1 MLLEFTVGN
10 FLSFK
15 EPVTLSLEASA
26 ISDFPENT
34 FANGR
39 YTLLKSAVIYGAN
52 ASGKSNLI
60 RAISE
65 MRHIVSTSAKMSS
78 KDTFLVM
85 PFLLNTQTESQPS
98 FFEMLFLVGD
108 VRYRYGFEIAP
119 AKVHTEWL
127 YQVKANAEKPLFIR
141 DSDAI
146 EVSAKFP
153 EGKNLERKTREN
165 ALFLSVCDQF
175 NGDISKKIMEWF
187 TNVNTISGLEHEDF
201 RGTTFQLFEDPACR
215 PAMLEFLEKLDLGF
229 NEVQAEEED
238 FNPEQM
244 SKYLAFNKRRP
255 VSAGLDWKDKK
266 VVRFKTM
273 HEQFDSAGK
282 KVGKIEF
289 DLDIH
294 ESSGTNKV
302 FDLLGPVFEALITGR
317 LLVVDELDARLHPLL
332 TRALVALFNSTEN
345 NPHNAQLVFATH
357 DTNLLAYGDFR
368 RDQIYF
374 TEKDKEGATSL
385 YSLVEYKVDGASVRK
400 DRSFEKDY
408 VQGRYGAIPYLGD
421 FSQLFSK
428 WQEHKK
434 SLTI

>member
-15 EPVTLSLEASA
+15 EPVTLSLEASS

-34 FANGR
+34 FKKGR
-39 YTLLKSAVIYGAN
+39 YTLLKSAVVYGAN

-60 RAISE
+60 RAILE
-65 MRHIVSTSAKMSS
+65 MGFIVSISAEMSS
-78 KDTFLVM
+78 KGTFTVM
-85 PFLLNTQTESQPS
+85 PFLLNTQTETQPS
-98 FFEMLFLVGD
+98 FFEVLFLVED
-108 VRYRYGFEIAP
+108 VRYRYGFEISP

-127 YQVKANAEKPLFIR
+127 YQAKASAEKPLFIR
-141 DSDAI
+141 DGGAI
-146 EVSAKFP
+146 EVSGKFP
-153 EGKNLERKTREN
+153 EGKNLDQKTREN

-175 NGDISKKIMEWF
+175 NGEISKKIMEWF
-187 TNVNTISGLEHEDF
+187 VRSNFIYDEGL
-201 RGTTFQLFEDPACR
+201 RGITFDLFEDPACR

-229 NEVQAEEED
+229 DEVQVEEED
-238 FNPEQM
+238 FNPEGM
-244 SKYLAFNKRRP
+244 SNYIPRGRRQGSFN
-255 VSAGLDWKDKK
+255 LDWKKNK

-273 HEQFDSAGK
+273 HDQFDPMGR

-289 DLDIH
+289 DLDTH
-294 ESSGTNKV
+294 ESSGTNKI
-302 FDLLGPVFEALITGR
+302 FDLLGPVFDALIKGH
-317 LLVVDELDARLHPLL
+317 LLVVDELDAKLHPLL
-332 TRALVALFNSTEN
+332 TRALIALFNSDEN
-345 NPHNAQLVFATH
+345 NPRNAQLVFATH
-357 DTNLLAYGDFR
+357 DTNLLTYGNFR

-385 YSLVEYKVDGASVRK
+385 YSLVEYKEDGAPVRK

-408 VQGRYGAIPYLGD
+408 IQGRYGAIPYLGD

-434 SLTI
+434 SLTT